1 VARRVVAAPDARE
14 TSESAGEGTAALDA
28 TPSSDER
35 PLGTFRNTYYN
46 FPDQSD
52 YRGELVQLFDSRC
65 ELIARVPRKFHD
77 TVCVQG
83 SGVLESGRTVSFAR
97 RGCSCAR
104 RCPRSAQQICFEV
117 LDEQRFPWG
126 RGAMGSAITPLL
138 SVAVD
143 SAVIPLG
150 SSLFIPEYVGLPRDT
165 PSGSLHDGC
174 FLAEDRGIQVRGQHV
189 DVFTG
194 TEATTRRW
202 NELVPTYQGVTVFL
216 NSPRCSR
223 PK

>member
-1 VARRVVAAPDARE
+1 VTAAADPLAA
-14 TSESAGEGTAALDA
+14 SESASEGGSAEAFDTTAG
-28 TPSSDER
+28 SDER

-46 FPDQSD
+46 FPDQRH
-52 YRGELVQLFDSRC
+52 YRGDLVKLFDSRC
-65 ELIARVPRKFHD
+65 ELIAHVPRKFHD

-97 RGCSCAR
+97 RDCSCAR
-104 RCPRSAQQICFEV
+104 RCPRSAQHICFEV
-117 LDEQRFPWG
+117 LDEERFPWG

-165 PSGSLHDGC
+165 MPASTHDGC
-174 FLAEDRGIQVRGQHV
+174 FLAQDRGIQVRGQHV

-216 NSPRCSR
+216 DSPRCRR
-223 PK
+223 PE

>member
-1 VARRVVAAPDARE
+1 VVAAPDTRE

-46 FPDQSD
+46 FPDQGD
-52 YRGELVQLFDSRC
+52 YRGDLVQLFDSRC

-83 SGVLESGRTVSFAR
+83 SGVLASGRTISFAR

-150 SSLFIPEYVGLPRDT
+150 SSLFIPEFVGLPRDT

-223 PK
+223 PE